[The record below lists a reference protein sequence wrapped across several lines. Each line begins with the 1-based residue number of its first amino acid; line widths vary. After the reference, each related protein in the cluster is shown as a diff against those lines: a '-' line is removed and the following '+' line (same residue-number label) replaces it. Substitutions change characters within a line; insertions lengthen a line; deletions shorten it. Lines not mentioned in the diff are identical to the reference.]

1 MKSIRIGNAAGFW
14 GDQIDQPVYLT
25 RDGQLDYLTLEYL
38 AELTMSILAHQKSR
52 NSDAGYVTDFP
63 EVIKKLVPYLK
74 EQPQLK
80 IIKNAGGMNPSAC
93 AKMVSENLLS
103 LGIEDCK
110 VASVDGDHLLPD
122 LEEHQKAN
130 ESFTHFETGDDFNT
144 VQERIVSA
152 NAYLGA
158 SGIVEALNQDA
169 RIVITGRVADAALT
183 LAPAIYEFGWGWTD
197 WDRLSAATVAGHIIE
212 CGAQATGGIYSDWN
226 EEIDLANVGYPIAIL
241 EEDGSV
247 FITKPEGTGG
257 LVTPETV
264 AEQIIYEIGD
274 PTQYMTPDVV
284 VDFSHVELEQVSPDL
299 VKVTGAKGTPR
310 PDAYKVSMA
319 YQDGYFASGTLVICG
334 RNAKKKAESAAKMIF
349 DRMKIAGIEL
359 ERTNA
364 EYLGSGDSVP
374 GVWPEVEE
382 PFEIVLRISGYDSSK
397 ESVERLMKELAPLVT
412 SGVPGVTGY
421 TGSRVRPRRVL
432 SYWPTLISQNRVKA
446 KQVCKTIKEWVS
458 E

>member
-14 GDQIDQPVYLT
+14 GDQIDAPYHLT

-52 NSDAGYVTDFP
+52 DPETGFVTDFP
-63 EVIKKLVPYLK
+63 NVIQQIAPLLK
-74 EQPQLK
+74 EQPGLK
-80 IIKNAGGMNPSAC
+80 IVTNAGGMNPSAC
-93 AKMVSENLLS
+93 AKVVSEKLIAS
-103 LGIEDCK
+103 GIDDCK
-110 VASVDGDHLLPD
+110 VAVVEGDNILPD
-122 LEEHQKAN
+122 LENHISSREEFK
-130 ESFTHFETGDDFNT
+130 HFETGDQFSD
-144 VQERIVSA
+144 VRDRIVSA

-158 SGIVEALNQDA
+158 AGIVEALNEGA

-183 LAPAIYEFGWGWTD
+183 LGPAVFEFGWD
-197 WDRLSAATVAGHIIE
+197 WDDWNQLSAATVAGHIIE

-241 EEDGSV
+241 GEDGSV
-247 FITKPEGTGG
+247 QITKPEGSGG
-257 LVTPETV
+257 LVSPATV
-264 AEQIIYEIGD
+264 AEQIVYEIGD
-274 PTQYMTPDVV
+274 PANYMTPDVI
-284 VDFSHVELEQVSPDL
+284 VDFSQVELELVSEDL
-299 VKVTGAKGTPR
+299 VNVTKAIGKPR
-310 PDAYKVSMA
+310 PEAYKVSMA

-334 RNAKKKAESAAKMIF
+334 RHAKKKAEAAAKMIF

-364 EYLGSGDSVP
+364 EFLGAGDSVP
-374 GVWPEVEE
+374 GVWPDVEE
-382 PFEIVLRISGYDSSK
+382 PFEVVLRISGYDSSK

-432 SYWPTLISQNRVKA
+432 SYWPSLI
-446 KQVCKTIKEWVS
+446 KQERIQSKQTCKTVQQWCEG
-458 E
+458 